1 MMEKF
6 QEYIEQN
13 LPDRFRRLKVFRI
26 PVNCD
31 GINYWASYNNGVWK
45 FDPGS
50 NTSTPIITYTSAFTE
65 SDIEDKVAVD
75 NIESDNTFSIPGSSD
90 IIDNPAIP
98 AEPIKRGRKEKP
110 VREKKERPVKEKK
123 ERPVRE
129 KKEKPVKEKKERPV
143 RENRKNKAGAVAEQT
158 DMIQDNNVFEAGCD
172 YDAFEQSMTP
182 AYCKFNE
189 KCNARQRK
197 KLTGRI
203 ILAVLNI
210 LTGGLITGFGSIAT
224 ACSANSNIG
233 NSIDYWHYRK
243 VNSVWHT
250 FVLLRLLVAVIIVI
264 LFIIT
269 FVQMGSAAISFTPSL
284 MN

>member
-13 LPDRFRRLKVFRI
+13 LPDRFRKLKVFRI

-31 GINYWASYNNGVWK
+31 GVNYWASYNNGVWK

-50 NTSTPIITYTSAFTE
+50 NTSTPIITYTSTFTE
-65 SDIEDKVAVD
+65 SNVEDTVTVD
-75 NIESDNTFSIPGSSD
+75 NIDSDNTFSISGSGEV
-90 IIDNPAIP
+90 IDNPVIP
-98 AEPIKRGRKEKP
+98 PEPVNMGRGRKEKP
-110 VREKKERPVKEKK
+110 VREKKERQVKEKK
-123 ERPVRE
+123 DR
-129 KKEKPVKEKKERPV
+129 PVKEKKERPV
-143 RENRKNKAGAVAEQT
+143 RENRKNKAGVGTEQT
-158 DMIQDNNVFEAGCD
+158 NVVQDNNVFETDCA

-189 KCNARQRK
+189 KCNAKQRK

-203 ILAVLNI
+203 IIAILNI
-210 LTGGLITGFGSIAT
+210 LTGGLITGFASIAT
-224 ACSANSNIG
+224 ACSANSNIS

-250 FVLLRLLVAVIIVI
+250 FVLLRLFTVVIIVV
-264 LFIIT
+264 LFVIAIM
-269 FVQMGSAAISFTPSL
+269 QMGSTVLSLTPSL
-284 MN
+284 FMN

>member
-13 LPDRFRRLKVFRI
+13 LPDRFRKLKVFRI

-31 GINYWASYNNGVWK
+31 GVNYWASYNNGVWK

-50 NTSTPIITYTSAFTE
+50 NTSTPIITYTSTFTE
-65 SDIEDKVAVD
+65 SDIEDNVTVN
-75 NIESDNTFSIPGSSD
+75 NINSDNTFSIPGSSEV
-90 IIDNPAIP
+90 IDNPTIP
-98 AEPIKRGRKEKP
+98 SEPVNMERGRKEKP

-123 ERPVRE
+123 ERPV
-129 KKEKPVKEKKERPV
+129 KEKKERPV
-143 RENRKNKAGAVAEQT
+143 RENRKNKTGVGTEQT
-158 DMIQDNNVFEAGCD
+158 NVVQDNNAFESGCG
-172 YDAFEQSMTP
+172 YDTFEQSMTNT
-182 AYCKFNE
+182 YCKFNE
-189 KCNARQRK
+189 KCNAKQRK

-203 ILAVLNI
+203 IIAVLNI
-210 LTGGLITGFGSIAT
+210 LTGGLITGFASIAT

-250 FVLLRLLVAVIIVI
+250 FVLLRLLTVVVIVVLFVI
-264 LFIIT
+264 AIM
-269 FVQMGSAAISFTPSL
+269 QMGSTVLSLTPSL
-284 MN
+284 FMN